1 MFSYFGLHL
10 NALTYILSKK
20 IIPYIYILFLSY
32 FSHETI
38 GQNLELNIATSDS
51 IQTTTLNEI
60 SFIKIHTLKKDVY
73 KEITNIHNKLKK
85 EGYFITTIDTIVKSE
100 EKYTAY
106 FTLGRKTDNIII
118 MIPHKLKIRNLE
130 MRGDSIRIKTK
141 EFENFKNL
149 LLTDLDTK
157 GNSFSEI
164 KFTKPTY
171 VKDTLVLQLKIIE
184 SLKRNIDKVLVK
196 GYDEFPE
203 KFIKRFYKINKQT
216 IFSKKRLEE
225 VSQLTKNLDFVRE
238 KKEPEVLFK
247 KDSTHIYLF
256 LNKLETSSF
265 DGIVNFASKEDG
277 QGLLLNGNL
286 DLKLTNILNT
296 GENFELFWN
305 KVAQEKSEFKINA
318 VIPYI
323 YHSFLSA
330 EIGFNLYRQDST
342 FLNTSFNLKTEY
354 DLSRRSKASLAY
366 SNERSSYLLSTT
378 ENNLDSYSNY
388 FIGSGYQLKNISNT
402 DLYKNDFGLELYAS
416 FGKRKTTL
424 IDVNQFKLKL
434 LTLINLKTSQR
445 SYLNIKTESQML
457 FSNNYL
463 VNELYRIGGANSIR
477 GLNEQSIYTNRFL
490 YTNIEYRFLTSVV
503 SYLYSITDI
512 GFYNESISTKTRNA
526 LGLGGGYRFKLN
538 NNFIDLGYVVGSYS
552 DSEMNLNNSKLIVK
566 WTSFF

>member
-1 MFSYFGLHL
+1 M
-10 NALTYILSKK
+10 
-20 IIPYIYILFLSY
+20 SY
-32 FSHETI
+32 FSHEAI
-38 GQNLELNIATSDS
+38 GQNLELNIAASDS
-51 IQTTTLNEI
+51 IQTTILNEI
-60 SFIKIHTLKKDVY
+60 SFIKKHALKKDLY
-73 KEITNIHNKLKK
+73 KEIGNIHNKLKK
-85 EGYFITTIDTIVKSE
+85 KGFFITTIDTIVKSE

-106 FTLGRKTDNIII
+106 FTLGRKTDNIIVI
-118 MIPHKLKIRNLE
+118 IPHKLTIRNLG
-130 MRGDSIRIKTK
+130 MRGDSVRIKTK

-149 LLTDLDTK
+149 LLTDIDAK

-164 KFTKPTY
+164 KFTNPTY
-171 VKDTLVLQLKIIE
+171 VKGTLVLQLKIIE
-184 SLKRNIDKVLVK
+184 SSKRNVDKVLVK
-196 GYDEFPE
+196 GYEEFPK
-203 KFIKRFYKINKQT
+203 KFIERFFKINKQT
-216 IFSKKRLEE
+216 IFSKQKMKE
-225 VSQLTKNLDFVRE
+225 VSQLTKSLDFVLE

-247 KDSTHIYLF
+247 KDSTHLYLF
-256 LNKLETSSF
+256 LDKLETSSF

-305 KVAQEKSEFKINA
+305 KVAQEKSEFKINTA
-318 VIPYI
+318 LPYI

-354 DLSRRSKASLAY
+354 ELSRRSKASILY
-366 SNERSSYLLSTT
+366 SNEKSSYLLSTT
-378 ENNLDSYSNY
+378 ENNFESYSNY
-388 FIGSGYQLKNISNT
+388 FIGTGYQLKNISST
-402 DLYKNDFGLELYAS
+402 YLYKNNFSLELYAS

-434 LTLINLKTSQR
+434 LTLINFKTTQK
-445 SYLNIKTESQML
+445 SYLHIKTESQML

-490 YTNIEYRFLTSVV
+490 YMNIEYRFLTSVV

-512 GFYNESISTKTRNA
+512 GFYNEFIATKTRNA

-538 NNFIDLGYVVGSYS
+538 NNFIDLGYVIGSNS
-552 DSEMNLNNSKLIVK
+552 DTEMKLNNSKLIVK
-566 WTSFF
+566 WTTFF

>member
-1 MFSYFGLHL
+1 M
-10 NALTYILSKK
+10 
-20 IIPYIYILFLSY
+20 SY

-38 GQNLELNIATSDS
+38 GQNLELNIAASDS
-51 IQTTTLNEI
+51 IQTTILNEI
-60 SFIKIHTLKKDVY
+60 SFIKKHALKKDILDEVDRILQQV
-73 KEITNIHNKLKK
+73 KKRGFFTARIDSISKADKTFSAHINLGKKTNKIIIINKLKPEERTK
-85 EGYFITTIDTIVKSE
+85 LYGASQTSE
-100 EKYTAY
+100 LA
-106 FTLGRKTDNIII
+106 I
-118 MIPHKLKIRNLE
+118 
-130 MRGDSIRIKTK
+130 DSIKIKTN
-141 EFENFKNL
+141 EFDEFTNQL
-149 LLTDLDTK
+149 LEQIDK
-157 GNSFSEI
+157 IGKSFSEI
-164 KFTKPTY
+164 SYINPILKN
-171 VKDTLVLQLKIIE
+171 DTLIIE
-184 SLKRNIDKVLVK
+184 LTISDSSNRKIDKVIVK

-247 KDSTHIYLF
+247 KDSTHVYLF

-305 KVAQEKSEFKINA
+305 KVAQEKSEFKINTA
-318 VIPYI
+318 LPYI

-416 FGKRKTTL
+416 LGKRKTTL
-424 IDVNQFKLKL
+424 VDVNQFKLKL

-445 SYLNIKTESQML
+445 SYLNIKAESQML